1 MPLNCAFGNDVL
13 KVNSMFCV
21 FCHTY
26 IKEYVTS
33 HFNTR
38 QPKVHLDKGPKA

>member
-1 MPLNCAFGNDVL
+1 MPLNCAFENDVL

-26 IKEYVTS
+26 IKEYVTN
-33 HFNTR
+33 HFKYKTAKS
-38 QPKVHLDKGPKA
+38 PS